1 MAASAYGLLG
11 RYPASPCA
19 LSSDASDPM
28 QGLVERKLL
37 AGVRLPCRARID
49 NRTMGWLPRWAST
62 FASIVPSPRASPW
75 VFMLCFSRHAF
86 PIPVWPLISLRPER
100 LSRMCSC
107 VQAGMTSQRWR
118 CPSLP
123 RRWSF
128 QNRKPPA
135 DRQVRQTQP
144 VLRSCKWSN
153 HQRSSRRQNPVAR
166 PGAKARRDS
175 GQHAFRDMTV
185 REHRRDR
192 ASARHG
198 PA

>member
-37 AGVRLPCRARID
+37 AGVRRPCRARID
-49 NRTMGWLPRWAST
+49 NRMMGWLPRWAFT
-62 FASIVPSPRASPW
+62 FASIVPSPPASPW
-75 VFMLCFSRHAF
+75 VFMLCFSLHAF

-100 LSRMCSC
+100 LSRMCSF

-123 RRWSF
+123 R
-128 QNRKPPA
+128 A
-135 DRQVRQTQP
+135 
-144 VLRSCKWSN
+144 
-153 HQRSSRRQNPVAR
+153 
-166 PGAKARRDS
+166 
-175 GQHAFRDMTV
+175 
-185 REHRRDR
+185 
-192 ASARHG
+192 
-198 PA
+198 